1 MGGAAMIETPAD
13 TEELL
18 DRAALGDDS
27 ARQQLLARHRDRLRR
42 MVAARLD
49 RRLVARVDPSD
60 VVQEA
65 LAAAAENLDGYLRDR
80 PLPFYPWLRH
90 FAWDRLMK
98 LHRHHIKAQRRSIT
112 REEAWIM
119 PDESAQQLANRL
131 LARSTN
137 PVGRLI
143 REELRDRIRAALAK
157 LAEPDR
163 EVLVMRHLEHL
174 SIDEIA
180 AVLSISEGAVKVR
193 HLRALRRLK
202 TLLEDKP

>member
-1 MGGAAMIETPAD
+1 MIEIPAD

-18 DRAALGDDS
+18 DRAAHGDDS
-27 ARQQLLARHRDRLRR
+27 ARQQLLDRHRGRMRR

-49 RRLVARVDPSD
+49 RRLAARVDPSD

-65 LAAAAENLDGYLRDR
+65 LAAAAEHLDGYLRDR

-98 LHRHHIKAQRRSIT
+98 LHRHHIKVQRRSVT
-112 REEAWIM
+112 REGAWIM

-131 LARSTN
+131 VARSTN

-143 REELRDRIRAALAK
+143 REELRDRIRAALAE

-163 EVLVMRHLEHL
+163 EVL
-174 SIDEIA
+174 
-180 AVLSISEGAVKVR
+180 
-193 HLRALRRLK
+193 
-202 TLLEDKP
+202 